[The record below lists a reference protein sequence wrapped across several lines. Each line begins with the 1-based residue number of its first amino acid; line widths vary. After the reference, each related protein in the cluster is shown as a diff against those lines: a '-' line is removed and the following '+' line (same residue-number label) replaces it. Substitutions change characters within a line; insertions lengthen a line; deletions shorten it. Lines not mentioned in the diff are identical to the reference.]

1 MNLLLVFLIPLKI
14 LIIGDSLSLYPGG
27 YQTKVS
33 DNVTNISKVGR
44 STSVMLNTLI
54 ANKTQIH
61 KHKHVIIYGGI
72 NDIYGGVS
80 EDVIVKNIQKMV
92 DIVNEEKSIAI
103 VVLGYDPLKVQ
114 HNKSKALKYSHLQ
127 NTLLNKIN
135 GSIIIVPVFYDI
147 KSEHM
152 SKDGIHLNTEGN
164 RVFAKHILDYLKVY

>member
-1 MNLLLVFLIPLKI
+1 MNLLLVFLISLKI

-44 STSVMLNTLI
+44 STSVMLKVLT

-72 NDIYGGVS
+72 NDIYGGAN
-80 EDVIVKNIQKMV
+80 EDAVVKNIQKMV
-92 DIVNEEKSIAI
+92 DIVNEEKSTAI

-127 NTLLNKIN
+127 TSILNKIK
-135 GSIIIVPVFYDI
+135 GATIIVPVFYGI
-147 KSEHM
+147 KSQHM
-152 SKDGIHLNTEGN
+152 SKDGIHLNAEGN
-164 RVFAKHILDYLKVY
+164 RAFTKHVLDHLKTY